1 MTDVVK
7 SIVSF
12 IEEMGDGTAAETPIG
27 ADTRL
32 IETGVLDSM
41 GLVRLIQFVEQQF
54 GIAIPDADV
63 TPDLFNSPA
72 DLAAYVAMRRAA

>member
-1 MTDVVK
+1 MTDVEK

-12 IEEMGDGTAAETPIG
+12 IEEMRDGAAAETPIR
-27 ADTRL
+27 ADTKL

-54 GIAIPDADV
+54 GITIPDADV
-63 TPDLFNSPA
+63 TPDLFNSPS
-72 DLAAYVAMRRAA
+72 DLAAYVVGKQA

>member
-1 MTDVVK
+1 MTDLVQ

-12 IEEMGDGTAAETPIG
+12 IEEMRDAAATEAPIR

-32 IETGVLDSM
+32 IEAGVLDSM

-54 GIAIPDADV
+54 GITIPDTDV

-72 DLAAYVAMRRAA
+72 DLAAYVAGKQA

>member
-1 MTDVVK
+1 MTDVEK

-12 IEEMGDGTAAETPIG
+12 IEEMRYGAADGAPIG

-54 GIAIPDADV
+54 GITIPDADV

-72 DLAAYVAMRRAA
+72 DLAAYVAGKQA

>member
-12 IEEMGDGTAAETPIG
+12 IEEMRDGAAAETPIE

-54 GIAIPDADV
+54 GITIPDADV

-72 DLAAYVAMRRAA
+72 DLAAYVAIRRAA